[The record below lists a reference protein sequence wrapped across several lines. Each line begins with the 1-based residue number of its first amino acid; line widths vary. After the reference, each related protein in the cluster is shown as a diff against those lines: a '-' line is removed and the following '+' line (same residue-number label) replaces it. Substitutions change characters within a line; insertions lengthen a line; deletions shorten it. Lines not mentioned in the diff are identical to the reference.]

1 MVFRAPVRERG
12 SRKSLYVYVFIEL
25 FALKLLIAV
34 MARHVFFDST
44 YRVTT
49 NIRFVGPLPL
59 CAAYLCTKS

>member
-1 MVFRAPVRERG
+1 MVFHAPVRERG

-34 MARHVFFDST
+34 MARHAFFDST